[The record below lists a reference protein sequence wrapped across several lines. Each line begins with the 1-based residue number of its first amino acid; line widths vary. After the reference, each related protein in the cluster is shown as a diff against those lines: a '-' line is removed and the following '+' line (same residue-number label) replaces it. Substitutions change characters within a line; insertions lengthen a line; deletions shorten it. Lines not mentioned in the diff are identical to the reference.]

1 MITVTDD
8 LVTVAMHAIAAEL
21 QGSKLQLFAGQRPAI
36 SGETNTE
43 TLIAEI
49 NLQIAVEGRFI
60 TIDPVGEPLARVQG
74 GASWARVLKADDSW
88 LMDMDAGTE
97 NTDLILNNLQFYP
110 GSTILF
116 QQLKFAGV

>member
-8 LVTVAMHAIAAEL
+8 QVTVAMHAIAAEL

-36 SGETNTE
+36 SGETTTE

-49 NLQIAVEGRFI
+49 NLQIAVEGRYI
-60 TIDPVGEPLARVQG
+60 AVDPVGAPLARAQG
-74 GASWARVLKADDSW
+74 VASWARVLKADDSW

-116 QQLKFAGV
+116 KQLKFAGV

>member
-1 MITVTDD
+1 VIIVTDD

-21 QGSKLQLFAGQRPAI
+21 QGSKLQLFAGQRP
-36 SGETNTE
+36 SMPGETTTE

-60 TIDPVGEPLARVQG
+60 TIDPVGAPLARAQG
-74 GASWARVLKADDSW
+74 VASWARVLKADDSW

-116 QQLKFAGV
+116 KQLKFAGV